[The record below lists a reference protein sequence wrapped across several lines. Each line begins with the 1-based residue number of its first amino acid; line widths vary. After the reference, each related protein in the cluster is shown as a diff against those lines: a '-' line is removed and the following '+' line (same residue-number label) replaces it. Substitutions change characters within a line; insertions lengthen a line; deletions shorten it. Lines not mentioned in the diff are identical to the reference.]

1 MIESVR
7 TIRRLPEGKGSAEHP
22 SPRVRKFESIT
33 GKTIMRSVSIVGIG
47 QIPVGEHWDLSVR
60 HIAYHAIAEA
70 LKEAGTEQVDALF
83 VGNMLSGS
91 LLSQEHLATLV
102 ADFSGLRNVEAAKI
116 ESACA
121 SGASALRIGHMAV
134 ASGMHDVV
142 VVCGVE
148 KMTDTSGES
157 TTAGLATAADA
168 EYEAAHGVSF
178 VGLNALIMQRYMYEF
193 DVPIDAF
200 AGFSINAHRNGAK
213 NPHAMFQ
220 KPISLDAYLN
230 APMIATPI
238 NIMDSSPVC
247 DGAAAAVLVASEEA
261 GAYVTGHHPGA
272 VQILASA
279 SANDTIALHDRK
291 DPLFLEAAYVSSQK
305 AYMQS
310 GVTPADVSFI
320 ELHDAFTIMSALS
333 LEATGYAR
341 RGEGWHLAADDAIG
355 PGGRIPISTLGGLKS
370 RGHPVGATGMYQVVE
385 AVQQLRGEAGQGQI
399 ANASVGM
406 AQNIGGS
413 GATIVTHLLGG

>member
-1 MIESVR
+1 MQ
-7 TIRRLPEGKGSAEHP
+7 TFEG
-22 SPRVRKFESIT
+22 FT
-33 GKTIMRSVSIVGIG
+33 GKTTMRNVSIVGIG
-47 QIPVGEHWDLSVR
+47 QLPVGEHWDLSIR
-60 HIAYHAIAEA
+60 HIAHHAIAEA

-91 LLSQEHLATLV
+91 LLSQEHLATLI

-148 KMTDTSGES
+148 KMTDTTGES

-193 DVPIDAF
+193 DVPTDAF

-213 NPHAMFQ
+213 NANAMFQ
-220 KPISLDAYLN
+220 KPISLDTYLN

-247 DGAAAAVLVASEEA
+247 DGAAAAVLVASEQAEE
-261 GAYVTGHHPGA
+261 YVTGHHPGA

-279 SANDTIALHDRK
+279 SANDTIALHDRR

-310 GVTPADVSFI
+310 GVTPADISFF

-341 RGEGWHLAADDAIG
+341 RGEGWHLAADDAIS
-355 PGGRIPISTLGGLKS
+355 PDGRIPISTLGGLKS
-370 RGHPVGATGMYQVVE
+370 RGHPVGATGMYQIVE
-385 AVQQLRGEAGQGQI
+385 TVRQLRGEAGQGQI
-399 ANASVGM
+399 ANASIGM

-413 GATIVTHLLGG
+413 GATIVTHILGG